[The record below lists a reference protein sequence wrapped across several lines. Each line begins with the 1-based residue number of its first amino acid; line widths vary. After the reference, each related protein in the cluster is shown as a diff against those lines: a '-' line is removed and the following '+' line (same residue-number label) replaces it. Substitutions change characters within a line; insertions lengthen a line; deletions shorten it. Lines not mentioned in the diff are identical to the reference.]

1 MQLEFLRQL
10 IKEQIE
16 QTDDTELLDFVY
28 KLLASESGNQL
39 LYTSVV

>member
-1 MQLEFLRQL
+1 MPLELLRQL

-16 QTDDTELLDFVY
+16 QIDDPDLLDFVY